1 MIDDYILHSI
11 ICVSYN
17 LYGGGVPVT
26 LLSLLG
32 EGDGD
37 IHYSPLFAHISF
49 TL

>member
-1 MIDDYILHSI
+1 MIDDYILYSI
-11 ICVSYN
+11 ICVSYT

-32 EGDGD
+32 EGD